1 MDTNEVV
8 GDLIGSP
15 LKSVVSG
22 ISGSLFGY
30 IAAGIAVIVSGLGI
44 WLYLVYGQLEKAE
57 LKVNEQKALVALK
70 DAQISGF
77 VSAIDKQ
84 NEAISKLAL
93 DTKEGIEVMK
103 TATGKIE
110 VRYNNVQV
118 PVKDA
123 SCEVKLKAY
132 EDLLRVFSKRSD
144 K

>member
-1 MDTNEVV
+1 MELIDKVTGGVTSTVMGYVVAGVAVVV
-8 GDLIGSP
+8 G
-15 LKSVVSG
+15 V
-22 ISGSLFGY
+22 
-30 IAAGIAVIVSGLGI
+30 LGV

-84 NEAISKLAL
+84 NEVVSKLAL
-93 DTKEGIEVMK
+93 DTREGIEVMK

-110 VRYNNVQV
+110 VRYGTVQV

-132 EDLLRVFSKRSD
+132 EDLLKVFAERGGK
-144 K
+144 

>member
-1 MDTNEVV
+1 MDANELV

-15 LKSVVSG
+15 IKGVVSG
-22 ISGSLFGY
+22 VSSSLFGY
-30 IAAGIAVIVSGLGI
+30 IAAGIAVVVGGLGV

-77 VSAIDKQ
+77 VSAIDRQ
-84 NEAISKLAL
+84 NEAIHKLVL

-132 EDLLRVFSKRSD
+132 EDLLKVFAERGK
-144 K
+144 

>member
-1 MDTNEVV
+1 METNELV

-15 LKSVVSG
+15 IKGVVSG
-22 ISGSLFGY
+22 VSSSLFGY
-30 IAAGIAVIVSGLGI
+30 IAAGIAVVVGGLSI